1 MEVVHVF
8 AKKEKLITL
17 AAAGTLALSAAQ
29 AAGPAQAT
37 SGETHAS
44 HSSSVGILERPERA
58 MRRTISVAHERLA
71 KARARKHS
79 ASAQSAAGA
88 PASPESYGV
97 SQSTLDAIAACESGG
112 DPSAVS
118 AGGIYRGLYQFD
130 QATWESV
137 GGTGDPAAAS
147 PAEQSMRAAILYS
160 QSGSSPWPVCG

>member
-1 MEVVHVF
+1 MF
-8 AKKEKLITL
+8 ATKQKLMTL
-17 AAAGTLALSAAQ
+17 AAAAALTVGATQ
-29 AAGPAQAT
+29 AAGASPKPVHGHARAGTGIEVLNRMVEAAHRVRAT
-37 SGETHAS
+37 
-44 HSSSVGILERPERA
+44 
-58 MRRTISVAHERLA
+58 AHRA
-71 KARARKHS
+71 KANKPASANSS
-79 ASAQSAAGA
+79 ASGA

-112 DPSAVS
+112 DPTAVS
-118 AGGIYRGLYQFD
+118 AGGTYRGLYQFD